1 MGDSFLQSYH
11 HSLVWVLSQLGLG
24 PLRQNS
30 SPHFHTGWL
39 KEGGREDT
47 VSEIQ
52 SRLTLYSC
60 LKRPMGSGLVQ
71 LVCTKS
77 GINLHCLFYHS
88 ISADSEYIAAIS
100 TKLRSR
106 GWNILVIRKSE
117 DDRAKKSKLSVQ
129 KAKAIY
135 LLRFAQLAGGLFPVP
150 PPSPH
155 SPLASLPFSEAVFL
169 PKKKVK

>member
-1 MGDSFLQSYH
+1 MADSLLQSYH

-24 PLRQNS
+24 PLRQNNS
-30 SPHFHTGWL
+30 LHFHTGWL

-47 VSEIQ
+47 VSEIH

-77 GINLHCLFYHS
+77 GIHLHCLYYHS
-88 ISADSEYIAAIS
+88 ISAVSEYIAAIS

-106 GWNILVIRKSE
+106 EGNILVIRKSE
-117 DDRAKKSKLSVQ
+117 DDRAKKSKISVQ

-135 LLRFAQLAGGLFPVP
+135 LLRFAQHAGGLFPVP
-150 PPSPH
+150 PPLPT
-155 SPLASLPFSEAVFL
+155 SPLLLFLSRRPFFFQR
-169 PKKKVK
+169 KK